1 MSTRRHNVQQQ
12 QQHQQ
17 QQQQH
22 IRSPTKPT
30 WEDDAWKIDSDD
42 EDFVKASRVQGSG
55 PSSVAVAKLLDNST
69 QTNNANGRPNKSES
83 SNRIQIKSPQRHAP
97 PARPHPYSTLSS
109 EHINSANGI
118 KQEGRGNSHEIQD
131 DSNKRISSS
140 STATHQTGG
149 QWMMVERSGST
160 GSAQAVA
167 PLQNTGNA
175 IISGSA
181 IDDEEAIPP
190 EQSPKSKRE
199 ALHKDMLA
207 AIQDDLED
215 VLQDPTEMLSRLSIR
230 PNPANGSRSSSQK
243 RIPKVGSDVPA
254 NGSTESNNNTQ
265 TTFDAANA
273 VVAVDGI
280 VTNLPASSDKFD
292 ARSLDVPAGSEVV
305 VLSDVNLE
313 RRQSIRSE
321 RRKAG
326 FIKCLNEDVVRMDE
340 LRTLA
345 WAGVPD
351 DLRPII
357 WMLLLG
363 YLPPNKAMRKQ
374 ALARKRA
381 EYVSGVR
388 NAFQR
393 GTQELDQA
401 IWHQIHIDVPRT
413 NPGIRLWQREV
424 TQRALE
430 RILYVWAIRHP
441 ASGYVQGINDLA
453 TPFFEVFL
461 GAYISTDPEEYDI
474 ALLPPAA
481 LEALEADTFWCLSK
495 LLDGIQDNYIFA
507 QPGIQRQVRR
517 MGELVS
523 RINPALH
530 GHLEDQNVEYMQF
543 AFRWMNCLLMREMS
557 VRNIVRMWDSYL
569 AEGPDAFSEFHL
581 FVCAAFLDRWSDD
594 LRQMDFQG
602 IIMFLQSLPTQNW
615 SAKETELLLADAFV

>member
-1 MSTRRHNVQQQ
+1 MSSRRNIAQ
-12 QQHQQ
+12 QQ

-22 IRSPTKPT
+22 IRSPTKTT

-42 EDFVKASRVQGSG
+42 EDFVKASRVQTSG
-55 PSSVAVAKLLDNST
+55 PSSSAVAKLLDGSS
-69 QTNNANGRPNKSES
+69 QTGSNGRTIKAES
-83 SNRIQIKSPQRHAP
+83 SSRTQQAKSPQRHAP

-109 EHINSANGI
+109 EYANGSNGMRS
-118 KQEGRGNSHEIQD
+118 EERGNSHEVQD
-131 DSNKRISSS
+131 DATKRVSTSSS
-140 STATHQTGG
+140 ATHQTAG

-167 PLQNTGNA
+167 PIQSTGNSL
-175 IISGSA
+175 ISGSA
-181 IDDEEAIPP
+181 IDDEEV
-190 EQSPKSKRE
+190 EQSPKAKRE
-199 ALHKDMLA
+199 ALHRDMLA

-230 PNPANGSRSSSQK
+230 PNATNGSRSSSQK
-243 RIPKVGSDVPA
+243 RIPKVANDVPA
-254 NGSTESNNNTQ
+254 NGSAENSDLQ
-265 TTFDAANA
+265 TALDAANA

-305 VLSDVNLE
+305 VLSDPSLE

-345 WAGVPD
+345 WAGVPE

-393 GTQELDQA
+393 GTEELDQA

-530 GHLEDQNVEYMQF
+530 GHLEDQSVEYMQF

-581 FVCAAFLDRWSDD
+581 FVCAAFLDRWSDE